1 MTPPRTPPRGIRNN
15 NPLNIERTGRDRWVG
30 MADAQTDPRFLVFQA
45 PEWGIRA
52 AALILQRYQDRHGC
66 RSIRE
71 IIARWAPPHEN
82 PSDAYAAAV
91 ARAVGVGLD
100 DPVDVQDYRIARPM
114 IEAMIR
120 QENGCQP
127 YPSHVIDE
135 GLRRAGIVPRRPRS
149 IAEAARTDTAIGSVA
164 ATVPTAAAGA
174 VAAVAPQL
182 VGLDWRVAVAA
193 IVSVAVVA
201 VVAVLIW
208 RMRRD

>member
-1 MTPPRTPPRGIRNN
+1 MASTPLLDLNNWLGIEKGQPWEGLAKDQPHKRFAKFTEPSYSIRAGAKILRSYWSRHGIRTV
-15 NPLNIERTGRDRWVG
+15 R
-30 MADAQTDPRFLVFQA
+30 QA
-45 PEWGIRA
+45 I
-52 AALILQRYQDRHGC
+52 Y
-66 RSIRE
+66 
-71 IIARWAPPHEN
+71 RWAPPHEN

-120 QENGCQP
+120 VENGCQP

-182 VGLDWRVAVAA
+182 MGLDWRVAVAA